1 MFIDL
6 SRFVAYGMGRLHRQ
20 DAPCATS
27 HTLHRYATWYVAA
40 FPDQH
45 AVWSA
50 PMFLAPRRAVPGATR
65 EHHETTPPGVA
76 LLVPLPDLITVIPV
90 LVHDVFA
97 YDDNA
102 VETCQFLGGGLGI
115 QRGLIHS
122 FYAMPCRLPN
132 TF

>member
-1 MFIDL
+1 MCESAEMRVSTVITHLLCCMRMDHDRSCSETL

-76 LLVPLPDLITVIPV
+76 LLLPLPDLITVIP
-90 LVHDVFA
+90 
-97 YDDNA
+97 
-102 VETCQFLGGGLGI
+102 
-115 QRGLIHS
+115 
-122 FYAMPCRLPN
+122 
-132 TF
+132 